1 VTDERGYLLV
11 EMTVTL
17 AILVI
22 VLAVGSAFF
31 FFCSRTYSEG
41 GKKTIVQS
49 NARLAANFI
58 TKEVRYADKIST
70 NSFNTCH
77 CLKLEDNTLTEI
89 IKKDGVIQSTREI
102 TRDSCLTDL
111 SFRLESDDHGKAVLF
126 FIITGGDE
134 MLRNDFKIE
143 SEVLLVN
150 IRDLN
155 GVTLEGSE
163 IFFTKPTVEE

>member
-1 VTDERGYLLV
+1 MTDERGYLLV

-70 NSFNTCH
+70 SSFNTMISEEPLSSVNTGHTPLLARYSPCYKLAVH
-77 CLKLEDNTLTEI
+77 QIGEPVAAPFLVIARPLCLCNYSSCPGLLYPEYDNVPI
-89 IKKDGVIQSTREI
+89 ISTVSTQFLI
-102 TRDSCLTDL
+102 
-111 SFRLESDDHGKAVLF
+111 
-126 FIITGGDE
+126 
-134 MLRNDFKIE
+134 
-143 SEVLLVN
+143 LLPY
-150 IRDLN
+150 RHY
-155 GVTLEGSE
+155 
-163 IFFTKPTVEE
+163 FVEE